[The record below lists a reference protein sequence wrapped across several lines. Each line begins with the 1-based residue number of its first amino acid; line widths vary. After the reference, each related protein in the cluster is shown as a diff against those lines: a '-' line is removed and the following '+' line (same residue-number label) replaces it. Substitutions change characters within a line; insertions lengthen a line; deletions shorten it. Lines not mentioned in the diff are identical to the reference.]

1 MTPPLL
7 ELVTTVATREQAQA
21 LAQAAVQ
28 QRLAACVQIESIDS
42 VYRWQGQVCAEPEWR
57 LVCKTTVARAWAL
70 ERLLL
75 EHHPYDLPA
84 LHTVAVAPATAAY
97 AAWVAEQVDDAP
109 SA

>member
-21 LAQAAVQ
+21 QALA
-28 QRLAACVQIESIDS
+28 LA
-42 VYRWQGQVCAEPEWR
+42 
-57 LVCKTTVARAWAL
+57 
-70 ERLLL
+70 
-75 EHHPYDLPA
+75 
-84 LHTVAVAPATAAY
+84 AVAPATAAY